1 MTFDNAP
8 LIADIDACLPQTQ
21 CTRCGYPRCY
31 DYAAAIAGG
40 AAGINQCP
48 PGGDV
53 TIRTLAALLDVPGK
67 PLDPAFGEHHRRT
80 TAVIDERLCIGCTL
94 CIQACPVDAILG
106 TGKLMHTVITQ
117 ECTGCALC
125 VPPCPMDCIA
135 LVPCPPPAK
144 TGDWPWPE
152 YSRKQVNRARHR
164 TEARLK
170 RLAETQA
177 AHNRPGGPAA
187 AEHAMHP
194 ARTPDK
200 QQIRKYIRDAV
211 ARVQAKRRNRPRTDC

>member
-1 MTFDNAP
+1 MHTSDTQ

-21 CTRCGYPRCY
+21 CTHCGYPRCY

-40 AAGINQCP
+40 AAGLNQCP

-53 TIRTLAALLDVPGK
+53 TIRALAALLDVPSK
-67 PLDPAFGEHHRRT
+67 PLDPAFGEHRHRT
-80 TAVIDERLCIGCTL
+80 TAVIDEWLCIGCTL

-117 ECTGCALC
+117 ECTGCELC
-125 VPPCPMDCIA
+125 VPPCPVDCIA

-144 TGDWPWPE
+144 TGDWP
-152 YSRKQVNRARHR
+152 SREQANRARRR
-164 TEARLK
+164 TEARLE
-170 RLAETQA
+170 RLAATQA
-177 AHNRPGGPAA
+177 AHNGPGGPAA
-187 AEHAMHP
+187 AAEHAMPP

-200 QQIRKYIRDAV
+200 QQIREYIRNAV
-211 ARVQAKRRNRPRTDC
+211 ARVQAKRRNRPRTDR